1 MSDDKQRR
9 CPVCGEPLV
18 RIGITEDT
26 CGICGKVFSKEDLC
40 SADHKVCPE
49 CRGSMTVDTIN
60 KVCSSSS
67 SRDPYEI
74 LTEIMSKPPMRMHDA
89 KHHMAVGSALLAAYR
104 NSGGVADLDNAL
116 KEIQKRGSSAP
127 PGACGFIGNCGAAV
141 SAGAFYSVV
150 TGASPYS
157 EGAQWGD
164 VNMLTGKCLMAMA
177 EIGGPR
183 CCKRNSF
190 IAIGTAVEQVGD
202 KLGIKMEYPEKIECG
217 FSDRNEEC
225 IKEKCKFYVKK

>member
-9 CPVCGEPLV
+9 CAVCGEPV
-18 RIGITEDT
+18 VKIRVTKDV
-26 CGICGKVFSKEDLC
+26 CGICGKGFSNEDLC
-40 SADHKVCPE
+40 HAGHRVCPE

-60 KVCSSSS
+60 RVCSSSA
-67 SRDPYEI
+67 SRSPYEI
-74 LTEIMSKPPMRMHDA
+74 LMQIMSEPPLRMHDA
-89 KHHMAVGSALLAAYR
+89 KHHMAVGSALVAAYR
-104 NSGGVADLDNAL
+104 NSGGTADLDSAL
-116 KEIQKRGSSAP
+116 KEIQKRGGSAP

-157 EGAQWGD
+157 EGALWGD
-164 VNMLTGKCLMAMA
+164 VNMLTGKCLLAMA
-177 EIGGPR
+177 EVGGPR

-190 IAIGTAVEQVGD
+190 IAIRVTVAQVCE
-202 KLGIKMEYPEKIECG
+202 KLGITMEYPEKIECG

-225 IKEKCKFYVKK
+225 IKDKCSFYVKK